1 MNFQNGSNPLLNM
14 FGGTMGLTQRLNAFA
29 NTYNQTTNR
38 PPEEV
43 GREIQ
48 SQIPPEQFQQ
58 FAAIADMIVGRRR

>member
-1 MNFQNGSNPLLNM
+1 
-14 FGGTMGLTQRLNAFA
+14 MGLTQRLNAFA